1 MNIESN
7 RIILK
12 ARLCMAVGG
21 KIIQPGALFE
31 CGEVEGEFM
40 VADRRAVVATSE
52 EVAGAEVTIG
62 GPSHVSR
69 IPGWM

>member
-1 MNIESN
+1 MNTESN
-7 RIILK
+7 RVTLK
-12 ARLCMAVGG
+12 ARACMAVGG

-31 CGEVEGEFM
+31 VGEVEGEFL

-52 EVAGAEVTIG
+52 DKAGADVTIG

-69 IPGWM
+69 IPGWG